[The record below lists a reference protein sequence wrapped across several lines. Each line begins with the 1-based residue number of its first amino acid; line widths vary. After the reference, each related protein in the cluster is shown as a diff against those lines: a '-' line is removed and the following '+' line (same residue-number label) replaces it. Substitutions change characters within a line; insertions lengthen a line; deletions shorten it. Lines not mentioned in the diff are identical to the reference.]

1 MTDYVDYGEDG
12 TVSVKDDSSCEDVID
27 AILEHVEARFDIL
40 DKQGKDDEILALCQE
55 FLEWGT
61 ANTGDEIGY
70 FALKYHEFI

>member
-1 MTDYVDYGEDG
+1 MTDYVDYGDNG
-12 TVSVKDDSSCEDVID
+12 TVSIQNDSSCEDVID
-27 AILEHVEARFDIL
+27 AILDHVESRFDIL

-61 ANTGDEIGY
+61 ASTGDEIGY